1 MTSLACSGYSVN
13 AAVTNAY
20 SSFKLRCKEYEYCK
34 KVEGR
39 GAVFSNFFLF
49 FFFFFNNNNNIKKR
63 SFSLKLV
70 LRRMITVI

>member
-1 MTSLACSGYSVN
+1 MTCLACSGYSVN
-13 AAVTNAY
+13 AAVTHAY

-49 FFFFFNNNNNIKKR
+49 FFFW
-63 SFSLKLV
+63 
-70 LRRMITVI
+70 

>member
-20 SSFKLRCKEYEYCK
+20 TSFKEYEYCK

-49 FFFFFNNNNNIKKR
+49 FFF
-63 SFSLKLV
+63 LV
-70 LRRMITVI
+70 IIIII

>member
-1 MTSLACSGYSVN
+1 MTCLACSGYSVN
-13 AAVTNAY
+13 AAVTHAY

-49 FFFFFNNNNNIKKR
+49 FFFGNNNNNITKR

-70 LRRMITVI
+70 LRRMIIVI